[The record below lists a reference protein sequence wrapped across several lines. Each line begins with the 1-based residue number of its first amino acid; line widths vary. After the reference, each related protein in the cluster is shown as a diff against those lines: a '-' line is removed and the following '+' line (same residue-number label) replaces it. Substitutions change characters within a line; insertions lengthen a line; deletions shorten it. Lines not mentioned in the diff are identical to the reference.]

1 MRVRSAFLLAAIAA
15 PALGAQGVRINFEAY
30 REPVLMDTLRQNYVI
45 KAAPAKVYEAALK
58 AFADL
63 DIPVGNTVGTE
74 GVIGSERFHRMHS
87 LAGDL
92 LSKSFDCGDDPT
104 GPSANSQRVEI
115 AVVAYVAPAPSGESG
130 TRLGVSV
137 IAQGR
142 EVAGPYRAPR
152 PCAST
157 GALERKLRNKIQQ
170 LSGA

>member
-1 MRVRSAFLLAAIAA
+1 MRVRSTFSLLLFGAS
-15 PALGAQGVRINFEAY
+15 ALGAQGVRVNFEAY
-30 REPVLMDTLRQNYVI
+30 GEPVLMDTLRQNYVI
-45 KAAPAKVYEAALK
+45 KATPAKVYEAALK

-74 GVIGSERFHRMHS
+74 GLIGSERFHRMHAF
-87 LAGDL
+87 AGDL

-115 AVVAYVAPAPSGESG
+115 AVVAYIAPAPSGETG
-130 TRLGVSV
+130 TRLGVSIV
-137 IAQGR
+137 AQGR
-142 EVAGPYRAPR
+142 EVAGPRRAPR

-170 LSGA
+170 LAGA